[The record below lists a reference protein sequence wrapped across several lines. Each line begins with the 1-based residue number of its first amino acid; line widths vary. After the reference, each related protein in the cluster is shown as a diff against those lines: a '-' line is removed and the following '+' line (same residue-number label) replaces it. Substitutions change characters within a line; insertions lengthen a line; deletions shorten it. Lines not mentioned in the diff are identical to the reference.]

1 MDALKVRDWLTNPK
15 STFAEGRD
23 LYNKFKSSPKLDKML
38 NSAASFERGTI
49 QFNIL
54 VGELNRIF
62 RILQQRTAAEIKIVE
77 VTGSLINTKKI
88 TLGEPQTVNQRRAA
102 SMQVTNHNPS
112 VDYNLLPDEMKA
124 KFDTIKEL
132 SKTIGGLK
140 AVTVDKQASAVDRKD
155 AADELCRQFDTR
167 AELWKE
173 LDVWGKANP
182 EALEGDNSEELSPEK
197 KKAVK
202 KKRDEINRSINNL
215 VPKDDAK
222 REAKIKRLEQEI
234 AEIEADGNA

>member
-1 MDALKVRDWLTNPK
+1 MDAIKVRDWLTNPK
-15 STFAEGRD
+15 STFTEGRN
-23 LYNKFKSSPKLDKML
+23 LYNKFKSSPKLDGML
-38 NSAASFERGTI
+38 NSAPSFERGTI

-54 VGELNRIF
+54 IGELNRIF
-62 RILQQRTAAEIKIVE
+62 RILQQRPAYEIKGME
-77 VTGSLINTKKI
+77 VTGRLVNTKAI

-112 VDYNLLPDEMKA
+112 VDYNALPDEMKA

-155 AADELCRQFDTR
+155 AADELCRKFDTR
-167 AELWKE
+167 AALWKE
-173 LDVWGKANP
+173 LDAWGKENP
-182 EALEGDNSEELSPEK
+182 ADLEGGNPEELSPEK
-197 KKAVK
+197 KKAIK

-215 VPKDDAK
+215 IPKDEKK
-222 REAKIKRLEQEI
+222 REIKIKRLEQEI
-234 AEIEADGNA
+234 AEIEANGNA